1 MINNEIKELNRLL
14 LLVRAVRARK

>member
-1 MINNEIKELNRLL
+1 MTNNEIKELNRLL